1 MDDDLRRSATAG
13 EHGVGG
19 KGAGALGEHGPGHL
33 VRPLDL
39 PGGLCGGRAVMISR
53 RGCSGRRSWE
63 RREGSGREDEE
74 RIRHDLTARLQ
85 WRRSRERRGEGS
97 GWEDQERITPD
108 HQIQYRERDLCN
120 TIHQMKWG
128 DTAII

>member
-85 WRRSRERRGEGS
+85 WRRSRERGAVVVKKQGKERRRQRMGGS
-97 GWEDQERITPD
+97 GKD
-108 HQIQYRERDLCN
+108 Y
-120 TIHQMKWG
+120 
-128 DTAII
+128 A